1 MRRFTSQCVIF
12 AQRAESTANRYGQM
26 MAKKSVREALRL
38 DEVDLSTLDPA
49 GRPIGPRNKK
59 EAAADLA
66 VTGAELDGLQEALYA
81 ENSRAVLLVLQGM
94 DTSGK
99 GGVVSHVVG
108 LVNPQGV
115 RIASFKKPT
124 PAERRQHF
132 LTRIRKVL
140 PEKGRIGAFDRS
152 HYEDVLVPKVEKLL
166 TASEIRAR
174 YREINAFEQELA
186 DSGVTVIKCFLHI
199 SPEVQKERLLARLDD
214 PKKHWKYNPADIDV
228 RSKWSKYQDAYT
240 QALKNCADTP
250 WYAVPADR
258 KWYRNWAVSR
268 LLLETMRAMDPK
280 FPPPAYD
287 IEAEKARLIS
297 NDPLR

>member
-1 MRRFTSQCVIF
+1 LRRFTNQWVIF
-12 AQRAESTANRYGQM
+12 AQRAESTVNRYGQM

-49 GRPIGPRNKK
+49 GRPIGPKNKR
-59 EAAADLA
+59 EAADDLVA
-66 VTGAELDGLQEALYA
+66 TGAELDDLQEALYA
-81 ENSRAVLLVLQGM
+81 ENSRALLLVLQGM

-99 GGVVSHVVG
+99 GGVVRHVVG

-152 HYEDVLVPKVEKLL
+152 HYEDVLVPRVEKLL
-166 TASEIRAR
+166 TRPELRAR

-186 DSGVTVIKCFLHI
+186 DSGVTVVKCFLHI

-214 PKKHWKYNPADIDV
+214 PKKNWKYNPADIDV
-228 RSKWSKYQDAYT
+228 RSKWSRYQDAYT
-240 QALKNCADTP
+240 RALKNCSDTP

-268 LLLETMRAMDPK
+268 LLLETMREMDPK

-297 NDPLR
+297 ADPLR

>member
-1 MRRFTSQCVIF
+1 LRRFTNQWVIF
-12 AQRAESTANRYGQM
+12 AQRAESTVNRYGQM

-49 GRPIGPRNKK
+49 GRPIGPKNKR
-59 EAAADLA
+59 EAADDLVA
-66 VTGAELDGLQEALYA
+66 TGAELDDLQEALYA
-81 ENSRAVLLVLQGM
+81 ENSRALLLVLQGM

-99 GGVVSHVVG
+99 GGVVRHVVG

-152 HYEDVLVPKVEKLL
+152 HYEDVLVPRVEKLL
-166 TASEIRAR
+166 TAPELRAR

-186 DSGVTVIKCFLHI
+186 DSGVTVVKCFLHI

-214 PKKHWKYNPADIDV
+214 PKKNWKYNPADIDV
-228 RSKWSKYQDAYT
+228 RSKWSRYQDAYT
-240 QALKNCADTP
+240 LALKNCSDTP

-268 LLLETMRAMDPK
+268 LLLETMREMDPK

-297 NDPLR
+297 ADPLR

>member
-1 MRRFTSQCVIF
+1 
-12 AQRAESTANRYGQM
+12 M
-26 MAKKSVREALRL
+26 MAKKSVRAALRL

-49 GRPIGPRNKK
+49 GRPIGPRSKR
-59 EAAADLA
+59 EAAEDLTA
-66 VTGAELDGLQEALYA
+66 TGTELDGLQEALYA
-81 ENSRAVLLVLQGM
+81 ENTRTVLLVLQGM

-124 PAERRQHF
+124 PAEGRQHF
-132 LTRIRKVL
+132 LRRIRKAL

-152 HYEDVLVPKVEKLL
+152 HYEDVLVPRVEKLL
-166 TASEIRAR
+166 TAAELRQR
-174 YREINAFEQELA
+174 YREINDFEAELA
-186 DSGVTVIKCFLHI
+186 ADGVTLVKCFLHI

-214 PKKHWKYNPADIDV
+214 PRKNWKYNPADIDV
-228 RSKWSKYQDAYT
+228 RSKWSRYQEAYT
-240 QALKNCADTP
+240 AALKACSATP

-268 LLLETMRAMDPK
+268 LLLETLREMDPK

-297 NDPLR
+297 ADPLR

>member
-1 MRRFTSQCVIF
+1 V
-12 AQRAESTANRYGQM
+12 NRYGLM
-26 MAKKSVREALRL
+26 MAKKSVRDALRL

-49 GRPIGPRNKK
+49 GRPIGPKNKK
-59 EAAADLA
+59 EAAEDLA
-66 VTGAELDGLQEALYA
+66 ATGTELDDLQEALYA

-99 GGVVSHVVG
+99 GGVISHVVG

-124 PAERRQHF
+124 PAERRQHY
-132 LTRIRKVL
+132 LTRIRKAL

-152 HYEDVLVPKVEKLL
+152 HYEDVLVPKVERLL
-166 TASEIRAR
+166 STAEIRVR
-174 YREINAFEQELA
+174 YKEINAFERELA
-186 DSGVTVIKCFLHI
+186 DSGTTVVKCFLHI

-214 PKKHWKYNPADIDV
+214 PRKHWKYNPADIDV

-240 QALKNCADTP
+240 QALKSCNETP

-268 LLLETMRAMDPK
+268 LLLETMREMDPK

-287 IEAEKARLIS
+287 IEAEKARLLS
-297 NDPLR
+297 ADPLR

>member
-1 MRRFTSQCVIF
+1 
-12 AQRAESTANRYGQM
+12 
-26 MAKKSVREALRL
+26 MAKKSVRDALRL

-49 GRPIGPRNKK
+49 GRPIGPKNKK
-59 EAAADLA
+59 EAADDLA
-66 VTGAELDGLQEALYA
+66 ATGTELDGLQEALYA
-81 ENSRAVLLVLQGM
+81 EGTRSVLLVLQGM

-115 RIASFKKPT
+115 HIASFKKPT
-124 PAERRQHF
+124 AAELRHHY
-132 LTRIRKVL
+132 LWRIRKAL

-152 HYEDVLVPKVEKLL
+152 HYEDVLVPKVERLI
-166 TASEIRAR
+166 TAAELRGR
-174 YREINAFEQELA
+174 YREINAFERELTE
-186 DSGVTVIKCFLHI
+186 SGTTLIKCFLHI

-214 PKKHWKYNPADIDV
+214 PRKNWKYNPSDIDV

-240 QALKNCADTP
+240 QALRNCSDVP
-250 WYAVPADR
+250 WYAVPSDR
-258 KWYRNWAVSR
+258 KWYRNWAISR
-268 LLLETMRAMDPK
+268 LLLETLREMDPK

-287 IEAEKARLIS
+287 LEAEKARLVS

>member
-1 MRRFTSQCVIF
+1 
-12 AQRAESTANRYGQM
+12 

-38 DEVDLSTLDPA
+38 DQVDLSTLDPA
-49 GRPIGPRNKK
+49 GRPVGPRNKK
-59 EAAADLA
+59 EAAEDLVA
-66 VTGAELDGLQEALYA
+66 TGAELDGLQEALYA

-94 DTSGK
+94 DTAGK
-99 GGVVSHVVG
+99 GGVVRHVVG

-152 HYEDVLVPKVEKLL
+152 HYEDVLVPKVERLL
-166 TASEIRAR
+166 TAAEIRGR
-174 YREINAFEQELA
+174 YKEINAFEKELA
-186 DSGVTVIKCFLHI
+186 DGGVTVVKCFLNI

-214 PKKHWKYNPADIDV
+214 PQKHWKYNPADIDS
-228 RSKWSKYQDAYT
+228 RSKWSRYQDAYA
-240 QALKNCADTP
+240 QALKNCSATP
-250 WYAVPADR
+250 WHAVPSDR
-258 KWYRNWAVSR
+258 KWYRNWAISQ
-268 LLLETMRAMDPK
+268 LLLETMREMDPK

-297 NDPLR
+297 VDPLR

>member
-1 MRRFTSQCVIF
+1 M
-12 AQRAESTANRYGQM
+12 NRYGLV

-49 GRPIGPRNKK
+49 GRPVGPQSKK
-59 EAAADLA
+59 EAAEGLVA
-66 VTGAELDGLQEALYA
+66 TGAELDGLQEALYA

-94 DTSGK
+94 DTAGK
-99 GGVVSHVVG
+99 GGVVRHVVG

-132 LTRIRKVL
+132 LARVRKVL

-152 HYEDVLVPKVEKLL
+152 HYEDVLVPKVERLL
-166 TASEIRAR
+166 TAAEIRGR
-174 YREINAFEQELA
+174 YKEINAFERELA
-186 DSGVTVIKCFLHI
+186 DGGVTVVKCFLNI

-214 PKKHWKYNPADIDV
+214 PKKHWKYNPADIDS
-228 RSKWSKYQDAYT
+228 RSKWSKYQDAYA
-240 QALKNCADTP
+240 QALKNCSATP
-250 WYAVPADR
+250 WYAVPSDR
-258 KWYRNWAVSR
+258 KWYRNWAVSQ
-268 LLLETMRAMDPK
+268 LLLETMREMDPK

-287 IEAEKARLIS
+287 IEAEKARLIA

>member
-1 MRRFTSQCVIF
+1 V
-12 AQRAESTANRYGQM
+12 NRYGQM

-49 GRPIGPRNKK
+49 GRPVGPKNKK
-59 EAAADLA
+59 EAAEDLA
-66 VTGAELDGLQEALYA
+66 STGTELDGLQEALYA

-99 GGVVSHVVG
+99 GGVVRHVVG

-132 LTRIRKVL
+132 LWRIRKVL

-152 HYEDVLVPKVEKLL
+152 HYEDVLVPKVERLL
-166 TASEIRAR
+166 TTAEIKKR
-174 YREINAFEQELA
+174 YKEINAFEKELA
-186 DSGVTVIKCFLHI
+186 DDGTTVIKCFLHI

-214 PKKHWKYNPADIDV
+214 PRKNWKYNPADIDV
-228 RSKWSKYQDAYT
+228 RSKWSRYQEAYT
-240 QALKNCADTP
+240 QALRNCADTP
-250 WYAVPADR
+250 WYAVPSDR

-268 LLLETMRAMDPK
+268 LLLETLREMDPK

-287 IEAEKARLIS
+287 LEAEKARLTS

>member
-26 MAKKSVREALRL
+26 MAKKSVRDALRL

-66 VTGAELDGLQEALYA
+66 VTGAELDDLQEALYA

-166 TASEIRAR
+166 TAPEIRAR
-174 YREINAFEQELA
+174 YREINAFEKELA
-186 DSGVTVIKCFLHI
+186 DTGVDRIYLHHVGQEQRRFVDAFGEQVLPELRAAG
-199 SPEVQKERLLARLDD
+199 PEVGG
-214 PKKHWKYNPADIDV
+214 
-228 RSKWSKYQDAYT
+228 
-240 QALKNCADTP
+240 
-250 WYAVPADR
+250 
-258 KWYRNWAVSR
+258 
-268 LLLETMRAMDPK
+268 
-280 FPPPAYD
+280 
-287 IEAEKARLIS
+287 
-297 NDPLR
+297 

>member
-1 MRRFTSQCVIF
+1 M
-12 AQRAESTANRYGQM
+12 NRYGQM

-59 EAAADLA
+59 EAAEDLA
-66 VTGAELDGLQEALYA
+66 ATGTELDDLQEALYA

-99 GGVVSHVVG
+99 GGVVRHVVG

-124 PAERRQHF
+124 AAELRHHY
-132 LTRIRKVL
+132 LWRIRKVL

-152 HYEDVLVPKVEKLL
+152 HYEDVLVPKVERLVNAAELRK
-166 TASEIRAR
+166 R
-174 YREINAFEQELA
+174 YKEINAFEHELA
-186 DSGVTVIKCFLHI
+186 DSGITLIKCFLHI

-214 PKKHWKYNPADIDV
+214 PRKNWKYNPADIDV

-240 QALKNCADTP
+240 QALKNCQDTP

-268 LLLETMRAMDPK
+268 LLLETLREMDPK

-287 IEAEKARLIS
+287 LEAEKDRLIS

>member
-1 MRRFTSQCVIF
+1 V
-12 AQRAESTANRYGQM
+12 NRYGQV

-49 GRPIGPRNKK
+49 GRPIGPKNKK
-59 EAAADLA
+59 EAAEDLA
-66 VTGAELDGLQEALYA
+66 ATGAELDDLQEALYA

-99 GGVVSHVVG
+99 GGVISHVVG

-140 PEKGRIGAFDRS
+140 PDKGRIGAFDRS
-152 HYEDVLVPKVEKLL
+152 HYEDVLVPRVERLL
-166 TASEIRAR
+166 SAAEIKSR
-174 YREINAFEQELA
+174 YREINAFERELA
-186 DSGVTVIKCFLHI
+186 DSGVEVIKCFLHI

-214 PKKHWKYNPADIDV
+214 PRKHWKYNPADIDV
-228 RSKWSKYQDAYT
+228 RSKWSRYQDAYT
-240 QALKNCADTP
+240 QALKNCKDTP
-250 WYAVPADR
+250 WYAIPGDR

-268 LLLETMRAMDPK
+268 LLLETMREMDPK

-287 IEAEKARLIS
+287 IEAEKARLVN